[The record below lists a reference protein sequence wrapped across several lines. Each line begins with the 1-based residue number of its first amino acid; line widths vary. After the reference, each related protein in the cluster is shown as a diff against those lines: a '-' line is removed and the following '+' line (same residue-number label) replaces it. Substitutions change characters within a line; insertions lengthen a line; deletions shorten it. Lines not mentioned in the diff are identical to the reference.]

1 MNNEKVKLN
10 KSTKIVI
17 IVCIVI
23 SLLLILSTILGF
35 FSIRFSNMFWLYIRN
50 PYNNLLYLIFQYI
63 PFITSYIYET
73 IVLIIVILTIIYC
86 LLIRKQKHEVKQ
98 KYINITIKIVT
109 IIIFSLLINP
119 FILYCFDTLNNSITS
134 FEKIEKGKEYTKE
147 DLIALNQYLQK
158 KVLTLSSSF
167 ERENGYINIDSKEL
181 TNTAILD
188 LNNISKKY
196 PFLKTPYPNKYEDIS
211 KENYINDNY
220 EDLGITENFIIKI
233 DNSRNS
239 IEKLNTIT
247 HELCHMK
254 GIMRES
260 EAVYCS
266 FQAGINSDNKY
277 SQYAAYMEAFNR
289 VNTVLYYI
297 DSQTADDISDEIES
311 LCFSKNYREMCDI
324 YSKEL
329 NKYIYYTDEISIL
342 SYKLKD
348 YKNNEK
354 EFTYLLTKFVDEY
367 NASIFIDEEEISLS
381 EVMKKINKD
390 SDKRIRIAIKNSEKT
405 FNKIS
410 NLLIK
415 YQDYFLSIT
424 QEINEEETDYM
435 TEQELIEFYLYPYE
449 ANNLLLILFDE
460 YDGQYEYEQ
469 VTRLLLNYYD
479 Y

>member
-98 KYINITIKIVT
+98 KYINITIKIVI

-134 FEKIEKGKEYTKE
+134 FEKIERGKEYTKE

-181 TNTAILD
+181 INTAILD

-196 PFLKTPYPNKYEDIS
+196 PFPS
-211 KENYINDNY
+211 
-220 EDLGITENFIIKI
+220 
-233 DNSRNS
+233 
-239 IEKLNTIT
+239 
-247 HELCHMK
+247 
-254 GIMRES
+254 
-260 EAVYCS
+260 
-266 FQAGINSDNKY
+266 
-277 SQYAAYMEAFNR
+277 
-289 VNTVLYYI
+289 
-297 DSQTADDISDEIES
+297 
-311 LCFSKNYREMCDI
+311 
-324 YSKEL
+324 
-329 NKYIYYTDEISIL
+329 
-342 SYKLKD
+342 
-348 YKNNEK
+348 
-354 EFTYLLTKFVDEY
+354 
-367 NASIFIDEEEISLS
+367 
-381 EVMKKINKD
+381 
-390 SDKRIRIAIKNSEKT
+390 
-405 FNKIS
+405 
-410 NLLIK
+410 
-415 YQDYFLSIT
+415 
-424 QEINEEETDYM
+424 
-435 TEQELIEFYLYPYE
+435 
-449 ANNLLLILFDE
+449 
-460 YDGQYEYEQ
+460 
-469 VTRLLLNYYD
+469 
-479 Y
+479 

>member
-1 MNNEKVKLN
+1 MDNEKVKMN

-23 SLLLILSTILGF
+23 SLLLIFSTIIGF
-35 FSIRFSNMFWLYIRN
+35 FSIKFSNMFWLYIRN

-63 PFITSYIYET
+63 PFITNYIYET
-73 IVLIIVILTIIYC
+73 IVLIIVILTIVYC
-86 LLIRKQKHEVKQ
+86 LFVRKQKHKIKQ
-98 KYINITIKIVT
+98 NYANIAIKIVT
-109 IIIFSLLINP
+109 IIIFALLINP
-119 FILYCFDTLNNSITS
+119 CILYYFDTLNNSIIS
-134 FEKIEKGKEYTKE
+134 FEKTEKGKEYTKE
-147 DLIALNQYLQK
+147 DLISLNKYLQK
-158 KVLTLSSSF
+158 KVMILSSNF

-181 TNTAILD
+181 TNTAISD

-196 PFLKTPYPNKYEDIS
+196 PFLKAPYPNKYKDIS

-220 EDLGITENFIIKI
+220 EEIGITENFIIKI

-239 IEKLNTIT
+239 VEKLNTIT

-266 FQAGINSDNKY
+266 FQAGINSNNKY

-289 VNTVLYYI
+289 VSTVLYYI
-297 DSQTADDISDEIES
+297 DSRTADDITDEIES
-311 LCFSKNYREMCDI
+311 LCLSKNYREMCDI

-367 NASIFIDEEEISLS
+367 NASIFIDEEKISLS
-381 EVMKKINKD
+381 EVMTKLNED
-390 SDKRIRIAIKNSEKT
+390 SDQRIRITIKNSEKT
-405 FNKIS
+405 FNSIS
-410 NLLIK
+410 SLLIK
-415 YQDYFLSIT
+415 YKDYFLSIT
-424 QEINEEETDYM
+424 QEINEEDTDYM
-435 TEQELIEFYLYPYE
+435 TEQELIEFYLHPYK
-449 ANNLLLILFDE
+449 ANNLLLVIFDE
-460 YDGQYEYEQ
+460 YDEQYEYEQ

-479 Y
+479 Q